1 MVLDNLL
8 KARRLGI
15 DTHSEPVV
23 FLRQDCP
30 VSRSEGFAA
39 HNRVLLTAGDR
50 HVIATLYTVQDGFLE
65 QCDAGLSDAAWR
77 ALGVAPGDSLAARH
91 APPVES
97 LSLLR
102 GRIFGHPLSE
112 GAMHNIVADIVAGRY
127 SAIQISA
134 FLTACAA
141 QPLRKEEIYNLTR
154 AMVDTGDRLAW
165 DYPVIADKHSVGGL
179 PGNRTTP
186 IIVAICAEMG
196 LMMPKT
202 SSRAITSPA
211 GTADTMETLAPVMLS
226 EAKIHAVVAAQG
238 GCIAWGGAVTLSPA
252 DDILIRI
259 ERALDLDS
267 EGQLIASVLSK
278 KIAAGATHLVID
290 MPVGPTAKVRSSQ
303 AAQALKAGL
312 AATAA
317 AFGLKVRVVEGDGRQ
332 PVGRGI
338 GPALEAR
345 DVLAVLN
352 CDRDAPQDLRAR
364 ALVLAGALL
373 ELCGMVSD
381 GEGEKMAARV
391 LDDGRAWS
399 RFQRIC
405 RAQGGLREPPLSS
418 HRKVLTAGIAG
429 TITAIDN
436 RKISRLAKLAG
447 APEDKAAGLEMH
459 VRIDDLVTKGA
470 PLCTVH
476 AQYPGELDYALA
488 YAEANPDIFQI
499 VP

>member
-1 MVLDNLL
+1 MKTRLQ
-8 KARRLGI
+8 ARRLGI
-15 DTHSEPVV
+15 GTHSEPVV
-23 FLRQDCP
+23 FLRKDCP

-39 HNRVLLTAGDR
+39 HNRVLLTAGSR
-50 HVIATLYTVQDGFLE
+50 HVIATLYTVEDGFLE
-65 QCDAGLSDAAWR
+65 PCDAGLSDAAWHS
-77 ALGVAPGDSLAARH
+77 LGVKSGDSVRAQH

-97 LSLLR
+97 LSLVR
-102 GRIFGHPLSE
+102 GRIYGHALSE
-112 GAMHNIVADIVAGRY
+112 GGLHNIVADIVAGRY

-141 QPLRKEEIYNLTR
+141 RPLDSGEICSLTR

-165 DYPVIADKHSVGGL
+165 DFPIIADKHSVGGL

-186 IIVAICAEMG
+186 IIVAICAELG
-196 LMMPKT
+196 LVMPKT

-226 EAKIHAVVAAQG
+226 EAKIHAVVAAEG

-290 MPVGPTAKVRSSQ
+290 MPVGPTAKVRSSE
-303 AAQALKAGL
+303 AAKVLSMGL
-312 AATAA
+312 SETAA
-317 AFGLKVRVVEGDGRQ
+317 YFGLKVRVVEGDGRQ

-345 DVLAVLN
+345 DVLAVLKGDSN
-352 CDRDAPQDLRAR
+352 APRDLRTR

-373 ELCGMVSD
+373 ELCGKAGA
-381 GEGEKMAARV
+381 GEGEKLAASV
-391 LDDGRAWS
+391 LDEGRAWS

-405 RAQGGLREPPLSS
+405 RAQGGLREPPVAS
-418 HRKVLTAGIAG
+418 HRKLLTADAAG
-429 TITAIDN
+429 TVTAIDN
-436 RKISRLAKLAG
+436 RRISRLAKLAG
-447 APEDKAAGLEMH
+447 APEDKAAGLDLH
-459 VRIDDLVTKGA
+459 VRIGDVLTQGA

-476 AQYPGELDYALA
+476 AQSPGELDYALA
-488 YAEANPDIFQI
+488 YAAANPDIFQI
-499 VP
+499 AP